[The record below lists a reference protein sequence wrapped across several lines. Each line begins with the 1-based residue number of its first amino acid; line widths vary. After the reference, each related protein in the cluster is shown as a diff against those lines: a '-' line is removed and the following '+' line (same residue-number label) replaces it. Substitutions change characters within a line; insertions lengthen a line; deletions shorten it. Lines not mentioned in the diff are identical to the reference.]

1 MAQTQPGTGFQKR
14 HIAPDRVAPLVGALD
29 SQDAN
34 PGVRRL
40 RAWAE
45 EALAVRPG
53 ERLVDVGSGT
63 GSQTRALAAA
73 VGPDGVAIGVEPN
86 EGLRAVAEERSAGSR
101 VRFTDGDALAL
112 PVPDGSMDL
121 VWCERVL
128 QHLADPDQAV
138 AEMARVLRPGGRVAL
153 LDTDWGTT
161 LLHPGEP
168 EVVRALTS
176 AALNGA
182 NPYSGRRLVGQ
193 LSAAGFVVDDR
204 GSQALLQDHRTV
216 AWPLIR
222 MLGEAA
228 VRTGALTAEQR
239 DTLYADLTEA
249 AGRGGL
255 HMSVTMFGVVAHLP
269 G

>member
-1 MAQTQPGTGFQKR
+1 MAQTRPGTGFQKR
-14 HIAPDRVAPLVGALD
+14 HIDPARVAQLVGALD

-53 ERLVDVGSGT
+53 ERVVDIGSGT

-86 EGLRAVAEERSAGSR
+86 GGLRAVAEERSADSR
-101 VRFTDGDALAL
+101 ARFTDGDALAL
-112 PVPDGSMDL
+112 PMPDGSMDV

-128 QHLADPDQAV
+128 QHLSEPDRAV
-138 AEMARVLRPGGRVAL
+138 GEMARVLRPGGRVAL

-161 LLHPGEP
+161 LLHPAEP
-168 EVVRALTS
+168 DVVSALMSTV
-176 AALNGA
+176 LRGA
-182 NPYSGRRLVGQ
+182 NPYAGRRLLGQ
-193 LSAAGFVVDDR
+193 LGAAGFVVDDR

-222 MLGEAA
+222 MLGESA
-228 VRTGALTAEQR
+228 VRTGTLTEDQR
-239 DTLYADLTEA
+239 DTLYADLTDA
-249 AGRGGL
+249 AGRGAL
-255 HMSVTMFGVVAHLP
+255 HMSVTMFGVVAHRP